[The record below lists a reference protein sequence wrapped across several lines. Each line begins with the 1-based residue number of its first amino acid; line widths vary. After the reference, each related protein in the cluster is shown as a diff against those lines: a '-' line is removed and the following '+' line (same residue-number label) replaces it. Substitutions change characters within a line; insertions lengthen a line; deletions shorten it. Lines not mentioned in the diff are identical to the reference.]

1 MVSINRMA
9 SAPRFPQNRGAFP
22 NRAEKSGPRETRAL
36 PADRKKACA
45 SARRTADNRFAYDG
59 KGGCPCQDTH
69 GSTDQFQVHSPS
81 IRRGIK
87 QQFGANIAFQT
98 NIPNKKQP
106 IRLKHCYL
114 LHFFSTFLQPLGRNR
129 HFCHPQRKIPCAGT
143 TCTRESKHIFC
154 RFVDSYARAQGGDH
168 PVQLQRRVGRLL
180 QPKQQPFCSAGLDLG
195 HQLGHLPRH
204 ALCVRPAL
212 RHLSG
217 RPTCGD
223 QRPDAVAGP
232 QRQQPGFAQT
242 AGGSGTL
249 PGRFG
254 LRLSETSL
262 HAHRRHAGQ
271 RRDADDALR
280 PVCRQD
286 HPPPRRRS

>member
-114 LHFFSTFLQPLGRNR
+114 LHFFFDFFTTIGEKSALLSSTTKNPLRRHYLHKGIKAHFLS
-129 HFCHPQRKIPCAGT
+129 I
-143 TCTRESKHIFC
+143 C
-154 RFVDSYARAQGGDH
+154 RFVRT
-168 PVQLQRRVGRLL
+168 R
-180 QPKQQPFCSAGLDLG
+180 
-195 HQLGHLPRH
+195 
-204 ALCVRPAL
+204 
-212 RHLSG
+212 
-217 RPTCGD
+217 
-223 QRPDAVAGP
+223 
-232 QRQQPGFAQT
+232 
-242 AGGSGTL
+242 
-249 PGRFG
+249 
-254 LRLSETSL
+254 
-262 HAHRRHAGQ
+262 
-271 RRDADDALR
+271 
-280 PVCRQD
+280 
-286 HPPPRRRS
+286 PRRRSSSSTSTPSRASATTEAATVLLRRPRPRASTRASTAPRVMRTTCTTAPIRATHVWRPTS